1 MKKHLLTCAIVLS
14 LIAGTF
20 FIVFTFENMVFA
32 LARVQF
38 LPTSA
43 SYRGDSVGKESKEF
57 INPDPVATEDQLH
70 RVVRTPPADT
80 NQNSARTIAVTE
92 IAQAAAKGIR

>member
-1 MKKHLLTCAIVLS
+1 MKKHFITCAVVLS

-43 SYRGDSVGKESKEF
+43 SYGGDFVDRESKER
-57 INPDPVATEDQLH
+57 IDSKRAAIEGEIQKADPIAIADKNSDRTGA
-70 RVVRTPPADT
+70 VV
-80 NQNSARTIAVTE
+80 E
-92 IAQAAAKGIR
+92 ISQAATH

>member
-1 MKKHLLTCAIVLS
+1 MKKHLITCAVVLS

-20 FIVFTFENMVFA
+20 FIVFTFENLAFA

-43 SYRGDSVGKESKEF
+43 SYRGELVGKESKER
-57 INPDPVATEDQLH
+57 IDTDRAAIDGQLQGTDRTRGSEAVKNSDGTLAVA
-70 RVVRTPPADT
+70 
-80 NQNSARTIAVTE
+80 E
-92 IAQAAAKGIR
+92 IAAVASR